1 MGADYIPEDNILT
14 RQTRERTDLLLKSA
28 QEVNFNSLRVWGGG
42 YFLDDFFYDVCDERG
57 LLIWHDFMF
66 ACASYELTDDFE
78 ENISAEIRQNMR
90 RLRSHAS
97 IALWCGNNEMET
109 QYETL
114 AWQKSKKQ
122 TYDYIHLYEYI
133 IPKIVKEEDPEKFY
147 WPSSPSSGGNY
158 ENSNAENVGDT
169 HYWGVWHGSE
179 PFTAYRSHHYRFLS
193 EFGFQSF
200 PALQTVK
207 RFTED
212 GDRNIFSRVME
223 MHQRNTAANGKI
235 LNYISQTYLYPKNF
249 DELLYCSQLLQA
261 DAIRY
266 GVEHFRRFRGTCMG
280 AVVWQLN
287 DIWPVASWA
296 SVDYYGNWKALQYA
310 EKKMFAPV
318 LLSCE
323 EHGEIDQKPFV
334 NTLPHPIDVSADL
347 HVANETGEPIVGTVK
362 WSLCRPDSSVVK
374 EGAFEVNAPA
384 YGGQWMPHLDFND
397 QDPLEVHLTYEL
409 VVDGNVVSSGSTL
422 FCAPKHFHFAD
433 PKLSVSVDGDT
444 VTVTAE
450 NFAKSV
456 SVETENGVFRLD
468 DNFVDMEA
476 GTKTFRILPTADFT
490 AEGTGVS
497 GAYRVRSVYET
508 AER

>member
-1 MGADYIPEDNILT
+1 MGLRTITVNTDVMEDEVFDEHMTGQSPDYDDGDNMIMTNGEKKIIITDKPAKTVKGRNFAYEINGLQIFAMGADYIPEDNILT

-28 QEVNFNSLRVWGGG
+28 QEANFNSLRVWGGG

-223 MHQRNTAANGKI
+223 MHQRNTA
-235 LNYISQTYLYPKNF
+235 P
-249 DELLYCSQLLQA
+249 
-261 DAIRY
+261 
-266 GVEHFRRFRGTCMG
+266 
-280 AVVWQLN
+280 
-287 DIWPVASWA
+287 
-296 SVDYYGNWKALQYA
+296 
-310 EKKMFAPV
+310 
-318 LLSCE
+318 
-323 EHGEIDQKPFV
+323 
-334 NTLPHPIDVSADL
+334 
-347 HVANETGEPIVGTVK
+347 
-362 WSLCRPDSSVVK
+362 
-374 EGAFEVNAPA
+374 
-384 YGGQWMPHLDFND
+384 
-397 QDPLEVHLTYEL
+397 
-409 VVDGNVVSSGSTL
+409 
-422 FCAPKHFHFAD
+422 
-433 PKLSVSVDGDT
+433 
-444 VTVTAE
+444 
-450 NFAKSV
+450 
-456 SVETENGVFRLD
+456 TE
-468 DNFVDMEA
+468 
-476 GTKTFRILPTADFT
+476 
-490 AEGTGVS
+490 
-497 GAYRVRSVYET
+497 RS
-508 AER
+508 

>member
-1 MGADYIPEDNILT
+1 MTSCLPG
-14 RQTRERTDLLLKSA
+14 
-28 QEVNFNSLRVWGGG
+28 
-42 YFLDDFFYDVCDERG
+42 
-57 LLIWHDFMF
+57 
-66 ACASYELTDDFE
+66 ASYELTDDFE

-362 WSLCRPDSSVVK
+362 WSLCRPV
-374 EGAFEVNAPA
+374 
-384 YGGQWMPHLDFND
+384 
-397 QDPLEVHLTYEL
+397 
-409 VVDGNVVSSGSTL
+409 
-422 FCAPKHFHFAD
+422 
-433 PKLSVSVDGDT
+433 
-444 VTVTAE
+444 
-450 NFAKSV
+450 
-456 SVETENGVFRLD
+456 
-468 DNFVDMEA
+468 
-476 GTKTFRILPTADFT
+476 LP
-490 AEGTGVS
+490 
-497 GAYRVRSVYET
+497 
-508 AER
+508 